1 MLGNEPRRKK
11 SCFRGSTKPSFSG
24 ISLQLLHISY
34 QVVSWYVF
42 GSTASLRFRMVMSMS
57 GETLNYGH
65 SCKTLKA
72 GLAMTQHGTHGDP
85 SQNVDEMIKVLQL

>member
-1 MLGNEPRRKK
+1 
-11 SCFRGSTKPSFSG
+11 
-24 ISLQLLHISY
+24 
-34 QVVSWYVF
+34 
-42 GSTASLRFRMVMSMS
+42 MVMSMS